1 MTRSMTGYGRAEKS
15 SHGWRCAVEFRS
27 FNGRHLEI
35 RLRLPAG
42 LGFLDDLLKKYVKT
56 RCRRGNVEGT
66 VILVADGVEGGGFE
80 LNRPLLQAYGAL
92 VREVSQVLEQPIQVS
107 LGDLLGNRELIQSD
121 GWNDKR
127 EELQELVRE
136 TAAEAMDGMI
146 TMRETE
152 GRALKEALLHH
163 SSNVRALMEE
173 MIPLTKELP
182 LHYAR
187 KLKENLARLAN
198 GDIPGEERI
207 LQEITI
213 FAERCDVSEEFA
225 RLKTHLGHMEE
236 LLDESGA
243 VGKKSEFLM
252 QELNREANT
261 LGVKCPDL
269 KVSSLVIE
277 MKAEI
282 EKLREQIQ
290 NIE

>member
-1 MTRSMTGYGRAEKS
+1 MTGYGRAEKS
-15 SHGWRCAVEFRS
+15 GHGWRCAVEFRS

-42 LGFLDDLLKKYVKT
+42 LGFLDDPLKKYVKT

-66 VILVADGVEGGGFE
+66 VILVAEGVEGGGFE

-92 VREVSQVLEQPIQVS
+92 VREVSQALEQPIHVS
-107 LGDLLGNRELIQSD
+107 LGDLLANRELIQSD
-121 GWNDKR
+121 SWNNRR
-127 EELQELVRE
+127 EELQELVRG

-152 GRALKEALLHH
+152 GRALKEALLQH
-163 SSNVRALMEE
+163 SSNVRALVVE
-173 MIPLTKELP
+173 MIPLTEELP

-187 KLKENLARLAN
+187 KLKENLARLAE

-225 RLKTHLGHMEE
+225 RLQTHLDHMER

>member
-15 SHGWRCAVEFRS
+15 GHGWRCAVEFRS

-35 RLRLPAG
+35 RLRLPSG
-42 LGFLDDLLKKYVKT
+42 LGSLDEPLKKYVKT
-56 RCRRGNVEGT
+56 RCHRGNVEGT

-92 VREVSQVLEQPIQVS
+92 VREVGQALDQPIHVS
-107 LGDLLGNRELIQSD
+107 LGDLLANRELIQSD
-121 GWNDKR
+121 SWKNR
-127 EELQELVRE
+127 QEELEELVRE
-136 TAAEAMDGMI
+136 TAAEAMGGMI
-146 TMRETE
+146 SMRETE

-163 SSNVRALMEE
+163 SSRVRALVKE
-173 MIPLTKELP
+173 MIPLAKELP
-182 LHYAR
+182 LLYAR
-187 KLKENLARLAN
+187 KLKENLARLAE

-225 RLKTHLGHMEE
+225 RLQTHLDHMER

-261 LGVKCPDL
+261 LGVKCSDI